1 MWRACAKQ
9 AVLGWNVERMLALAA
24 RPCSAAAHLPE
35 ATRRTLP
42 PRRAFTLLNTTE
54 SASGDACADRRAP
67 ASAIVQ
73 LCHCLNASCSNAA
86 PKQAQAG

>member
-1 MWRACAKQ
+1 
-9 AVLGWNVERMLALAA
+9 
-24 RPCSAAAHLPE
+24 
-35 ATRRTLP
+35 
-42 PRRAFTLLNTTE
+42 LLNTTE